1 MSTATPPEV
10 QKLVTAVSLFE
21 NHPKQRCELIKGE
34 IHLMSPAGSEHGWVV
49 MNVAGPVMIFVRD
62 HKLGYTFGAETGF
75 VIERDPDTVRAPDV
89 AFVSAERI
97 KDRPSAQFFPGP
109 PDLAVEVLSPSD
121 TASEVQEKAEA
132 WLNSGC
138 QEVWLIDPRRQTAT
152 KLTPSED
159 SIIQQTVVTLTTSLL
174 PGFSLAVADLFK

>member
-10 QKLVTAVSLFE
+10 QKLVTAESLFE

-34 IHLMSPAGSEHGWVV
+34 IHLMSPAGSEPGWVV
-49 MNVAGPVMIFVRD
+49 MNVAGPMMVFVKD

-89 AFVSAERI
+89 AFVAADRI
-97 KDRPSAQFFPGP
+97 EDRPTAKFFPGP

-138 QEVWLIDPRRQTAT
+138 REVWLIDPRRKSAT
-152 KLTPSED
+152 RLTPAED
-159 SIIQQTVVTLTTSLL
+159 SIIQQSVETLTTNLL
-174 PGFSLAVADLFK
+174 PGFSLEVSELFK